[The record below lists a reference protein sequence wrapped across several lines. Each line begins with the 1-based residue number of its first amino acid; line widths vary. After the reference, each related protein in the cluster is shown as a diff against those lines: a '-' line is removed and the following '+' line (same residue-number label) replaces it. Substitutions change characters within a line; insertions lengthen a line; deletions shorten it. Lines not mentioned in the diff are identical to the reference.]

1 MRYLFNKKFF
11 KSIKTIAFLS
21 LFFSIQFFSEK
32 ASATAIASTLSWS
45 TISPTATGTC
55 VSGYYSTGWDGSSAY
70 WLYTLSTCGY
80 SNITMAA
87 NNTSSNTGPTGGDI
101 YYSINGGTSYIY
113 YGSYAL
119 TPCTGCCTI
128 TTITATFPT
137 SCNNLATFLVKI
149 IPYSCAGTG
158 TNRIVS
164 DGGFAGTPSGIST
177 VSISSTSPA
186 AGTIA
191 PSSTNNLLQTFNMT
205 VGTSATTL
213 TDVTVN
219 TLGTYIPTTDIT
231 NLKCWYSTSSTF
243 STGSATLLST
253 ITPGVTGSSNSFTGL
268 AQTLPVGASYI
279 YITADVAAGATSG
292 HTISLASIPSVAS
305 NFTFSTTCL
314 TLSGS
319 ATASNTQTIASPTT
333 PPSITS
339 SPTNQTICSGTSTTF
354 TATATGAPTP
364 TYQWQRSTTGTGGP
378 WFNITTGMDGGIY
391 GASFTTNTLTITG
404 ATTAENGYAYQM
416 IATNAYG
423 TATSTPALLTVI
435 TVPTVAAITGTTV
448 VCAGSTTALTDATAG
463 GTWSSVSTGVATVN
477 TTGVVTGVA
486 AGTSVIS
493 YTITNACGTTA
504 ATTTVTVDP
513 IAAAVL
519 GTTTLC
525 VGATST
531 LSTTTTGGT
540 WTSSNPLIA
549 TIASTTGIVTGISQG
564 TATIIYS
571 LTNSCGTTTSTTTVT
586 VNRTA
591 AIILGTDS
599 VCVGATT
606 TLTDST
612 TGGTWS
618 SSNPGV
624 ASVAGGVVTGV
635 ATGTATITYTV
646 TNACG
651 TSSQT
656 VTVTVNTAAGAI
668 AGTTTLCVGSTSTL
682 SNPATGG
689 TWTSSNPLI
698 ATIGSTTGIVTGVAQ
713 GTTTIIYSL
722 TNSCGTTTST
732 TTVTVNRTAAIILGT
747 DSVCVGATTTLT
759 DSTTGGTWSSSN
771 PGVASVVGGVV
782 TGVANGT
789 ATITYT
795 VTNACGTSSHTVT
808 VTVNTAAGAIAGTT
822 TLCVGSTSTLSN
834 PATGGTWT
842 SSNPLIASIGATSGI
857 VTAISQGTTTINYTV
872 TNSCGTTSSTT
883 TVTVNRPAAVI
894 LGTDSVCVGSTTTLT
909 DSTTGGAWS
918 SSSTT
923 VATVAGGVV
932 TGISR
937 GVATITYTVTNVCG
951 TTSQT
956 VNVTVST
963 LAASISGTSNLCVGA
978 TETLTDSV
986 SGGSWTSVNPTIAS
1000 VIATSG
1006 LVTGVS
1012 QGTTAIAYSVTNAC
1026 GSSTASITINV
1037 SRPAAPVNGL
1047 DTVCTGSSIVLT
1059 DSTTG
1064 GTWSCSNAYATVSG
1078 AGIVTGVATGM
1089 DIITYT
1095 VTNIC
1100 GTTFATKPVFVLAP
1114 PSAGTITGSNT
1125 VCSGYSIALA
1135 STVTGGT
1142 WTRSNICASI
1152 SGSCLVT
1159 GFVAGIDT
1167 ISYSVTNSCGTTVA
1181 NTTITVNSTVIP
1193 TVSIAVYPNLFLCP
1207 GVRAVYTA
1215 VTTSGGSATTYQWT
1229 VNGTVVST
1237 NDTFSNYPGNG
1248 DIVRCAIISNATC
1261 ALPDTASNS
1270 VTVSVS
1276 PPAVPTVD
1284 FVSSGGDTTCLG
1296 VNNTFNASVT
1306 HGGSTPLIQWSVNW
1320 TLVGTGSTFSYTPA
1334 NGDIVTCKLTSSSGC
1349 VFPDTAVKTMVMTVK
1364 PFETPLVNL
1373 NLNPGDS
1380 VCEGSPI
1387 TLTVN
1392 PTYPGYTPS
1401 FYWYK
1406 NGSLAGFGT
1415 SYTYQP
1421 AEGDSMS
1428 CVMVSS
1434 YHCPIPSDTAKQGI
1448 KLHLVPVLHV
1458 MVDGR
1463 ALIMQNQIDT
1473 FYVVTTNAGPA
1484 PTYQWLI
1491 NSTPI
1496 WGATSTRFATPYITN
1511 FDSVSC
1517 IVTTHG
1523 NACEGVASFNWIIM
1537 EVGKLGVNQVN
1548 NGKSDI
1554 QLIPNPNKGTFVITG
1569 NIISGDKEVELQIT
1583 DVVGQV
1589 VYSDAALITDGE
1601 LKKKIYLNSNL
1612 ANGIYL
1618 LHIKSANENDV
1629 ISFSI
1634 NR

>member
-1 MRYLFNKKFF
+1 MKYLFNKKFF

-21 LFFSIQFFSEK
+21 LFFSLQFFSQK

-113 YGSYAL
+113 YGSYSL
-119 TPCTGCCTI
+119 SPCTGCCTI

-213 TDVTVN
+213 TDITVN
-219 TLGTYIPTTDIT
+219 TLGTYVPTTDIT

-253 ITPGVTGSSNSFTGL
+253 ITPGASGSSNTFSSL

-339 SPTNQTICSGTSTTF
+339 SPANQTICSGTSTSF
-354 TATATGAPTP
+354 TATATGMPTP

-378 WFNITTGMDGGIY
+378 WVNITTGMDGGIY
-391 GASFTTNTLTITG
+391 GASFTTNTLTLTG
-404 ATTAENGYAYQM
+404 ATLVENGYAYQM

-435 TVPTVAAITGTTV
+435 SVPTVAAITGTTL
-448 VCAGSTTALTDATAG
+448 VCAGSTTPLTDATAG

-513 IAAAVL
+513 VAAAVI

-525 VGATST
+525 VGANST

-540 WTSSNPLIA
+540 WSSSNPLIA
-549 TIASTTGIVTGISQG
+549 TIGSSTGIVTAIAQG
-564 TATIIYS
+564 TATITYTLI
-571 LTNSCGTTTSTTTVT
+571 NSCGTSTSTTTVT

-599 VCVGATT
+599 VCVGSTT

-612 TGGTWS
+612 TGGIWT

-624 ASVAGGVVTGV
+624 ASV
-635 ATGTATITYTV
+635 
-646 TNACG
+646 
-651 TSSQT
+651 
-656 VTVTVNTAAGAI
+656 
-668 AGTTTLCVGSTSTL
+668 
-682 SNPATGG
+682 
-689 TWTSSNPLI
+689 
-698 ATIGSTTGIVTGVAQ
+698 IGGIVTGV
-713 GTTTIIYSL
+713 S
-722 TNSCGTTTST
+722 
-732 TTVTVNRTAAIILGT
+732 
-747 DSVCVGATTTLT
+747 
-759 DSTTGGTWSSSN
+759 
-771 PGVASVVGGVV
+771 
-782 TGVANGT
+782 NGT

-795 VTNACGTSSHTVT
+795 VTNACGTSSHTIT
-808 VTVNTAAGAIAGTT
+808 VTVNTAAGAITGTT
-822 TLCVGSTSTLSN
+822 TVCVGNSSTLSN
-834 PATGGTWT
+834 PATGGTWS
-842 SSNPLIASIGATSGI
+842 SSNPLIATIGSSTGI
-857 VTAISQGTTTINYTV
+857 VTAIAQGTATITYTLI
-872 TNSCGTTSSTT
+872 NSCGTSTSTT
-883 TVTVNRPAAVI
+883 TVTVNRTTAII

-909 DSTTGGAWS
+909 DSTTGGIWTS
-918 SSSTT
+918 SNPTI
-923 VATVAGGVV
+923 ATVAGGVV
-932 TGISR
+932 TGIAR
-937 GVATITYTVTNVCG
+937 GIVTITYTVTNICG

-956 VNVTVST
+956 VNVTVNT
-963 LAASISGTSNLCVGA
+963 IAASISGTSNLCFGSTV
-978 TETLTDSV
+978 TLTDSV
-986 SGGSWTSVNPTIAS
+986 SGGTWTSVNPAIAS
-1000 VIATSG
+1000 VISTSG
-1006 LVTGVS
+1006 VVTGVS
-1012 QGTTAIAYSVTNAC
+1012 QGTTAIAYSVINAC
-1026 GSSTASITINV
+1026 GSSTVSITINV

-1047 DTVCTGSSIVLT
+1047 DTVCTGSTIVLT

-1064 GTWSCSNAYATVSG
+1064 GTWSSSNAYATVSG
-1078 AGIVTGVATGM
+1078 IGIVTGVATGL

-1100 GTTFATKPVFVLAP
+1100 GTTYATKSVYVLAP

-1135 STVTGGT
+1135 STVSGGT
-1142 WTRSNICASI
+1142 WTRSNISASI

-1159 GFVAGIDT
+1159 GFLAGIDT

-1181 NTTITVNSTVIP
+1181 NTTITVNTTVIP
-1193 TVSIAVYPNLFLCP
+1193 TVSIAAYPNLFLCP
-1207 GVRAVYTA
+1207 GVRAIYTA
-1215 VTTSGGSATTYQWT
+1215 VTTSGGSAPTYSWT

-1261 ALPDTASNS
+1261 ALPDTASNA

-1276 PPAVPTVD
+1276 PPAIPTVD

-1296 VNNTFNASVT
+1296 VNNTFTASVT

-1320 TLVGTGSTFSYTPA
+1320 ALVGTGSTFSYVPA

-1349 VFPDTAVKTMVMTVK
+1349 VFPDTAAKTMVITVK

-1392 PTYPGYTPS
+1392 PIYPGYTPS

-1428 CVMVSS
+1428 CVMISS

-1517 IVTTHG
+1517 VVTTHG

-1537 EVGKLGVNQVN
+1537 EVGPLDVNLVN
-1548 NGKSDI
+1548 SGKSAI
-1554 QLIPNPNKGTFVITG
+1554 QLIPNPNKGEFVITG
-1569 NIISGDKEVELQIT
+1569 KIISGAKEVELQIT

-1589 VYSDAALITDGE
+1589 VYSDAAMITAGE
-1601 LKKKIYLNSNL
+1601 LKKNIYLNSNL

-1618 LHIKSANENDV
+1618 LHIKSANENNV
-1629 ISFSI
+1629 ISFSV